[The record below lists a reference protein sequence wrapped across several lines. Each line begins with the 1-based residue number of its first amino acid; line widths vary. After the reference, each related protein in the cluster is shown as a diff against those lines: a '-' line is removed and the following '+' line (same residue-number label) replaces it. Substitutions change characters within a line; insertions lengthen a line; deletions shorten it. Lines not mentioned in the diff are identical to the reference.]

1 MAIRETKSEII
12 LESKYA
18 VIAISKKDS
27 VVTSVKYLPEN
38 KEIVSDEKVHF
49 FSFFKDTTDE
59 SFPDSLKLNGNVIT
73 VKNELGSFD
82 VKVEGE
88 DYFFLEIVSALS
100 EPIYKVYVGHAKYTD
115 PVAVNVAMTVGSIP
129 NFYPDGKSCETLCY
143 TTRRLGDE
151 GAKCALL
158 IAPLELHRDLLK
170 EICLQIDRTK
180 GIFNPLGGVFAQE
193 NKINYSNYMIS
204 TNTRRDAMAQNLDK
218 YAVIGIDQL
227 DIHQGYNTFRQGDM
241 KYMGYEDDAEFRKYV
256 GDPLAEK
263 GISVSL
269 HTYSFYV
276 DYGCD
281 TILSKPEYQK
291 DLRIMHTLTLSEDI
305 DAECALINTEEPSNV
320 VTVGY
325 TFFSK
330 SSPFILIDEEL
341 IRFNNT
347 DNGFKVVQRG
357 AAGTKAVPH
366 KKGAVVKHIEGYY
379 SGLAPELGSNLFY
392 QIARNTAER
401 YNKGGFEM
409 IYLDALDGVWKNIDI
424 REEHVYY
431 GAAFIKEILQYCE
444 KPPIIE
450 FSFMTPAF
458 WAGRGRLGAWDSCTV
473 GYKQFNKAHEK
484 SNRQFLDRY
493 ATCTLGWYNYYSDA
507 GNNTVSRY
515 QHRDVM
521 DHMGTIALVNNFST
535 AFQSRTTTDLDRVAG
550 MRRNLAIY
558 KKYDDLRKRDY
569 FSPEYLAKIDT
580 ESCEYA
586 LTEEKGKFWL
596 QERNYCGK
604 RIRNMA
610 DEAMNTAT
618 FTNPFSRQKPFIRIE
633 MAMGADKEERFFL
646 LAGNEKTG
654 KELVECETK
663 YETPLDLSEYEG
675 RYVRVKGNGKNGHII
690 IRMWGRASGE
700 GGVAKYIIDT
710 NFEGWREFIMV
721 EDNSIERD
729 ELNLN
734 ANEHWRLIYANG
746 YVAKETHTVGLQLAG
761 DTEGVVIS
769 DVYAVPAV
777 YDVIKNPTIEVNG
790 QSIMFECE
798 VPSAEFIE
806 FDGEKA
812 VVIDRHGN
820 EKPVWFSGELTVP
833 KGNFKAKLTGRSL
846 NRLIP
851 GAYLTFGF
859 KGKTIK

>member
-1 MAIRETKSEII
+1 MAIRETKNEIV

-18 VIAISKKDS
+18 SITVSKSDS
-27 VVTSVKYLPEN
+27 TVTSVIYQG
-38 KEIVSDEKVHF
+38 KEIAADEKVCF
-49 FSFFKDTTDE
+49 FSFFNNEKVE
-59 SFPDSLKLNGNVIT
+59 SFPTSISLNGNVIT
-73 VKNELGSFD
+73 VSGELGSFD
-82 VKVEGE
+82 VSVTGE
-88 DYFFLEIVSALS
+88 DYLFLEILS
-100 EPIYKVYVGHAKYTD
+100 PLSDNIYKVFVGHAKYTE
-115 PVAVNVAMTVGSIP
+115 PVAVNVAMTIGSIP

-143 TTRRLGDE
+143 TWSGLSDK
-151 GAKCALL
+151 GAACALL
-158 IAPLELHRDLLK
+158 IAPRELHRDYLK
-170 EICLQIDRTK
+170 EICLKIDKTK

-193 NKINYSNYMIS
+193 NKINYSNYMIV
-204 TNTRRDAMAQNLDK
+204 TDIRRESMAKNLDK
-218 YAVIGIDQL
+218 YAMIGIDQI
-227 DIHQGYNTFRQGDM
+227 DIHQGYYTFRQGDM

-256 GDPLAEK
+256 GDPLAQK

-276 DYGCD
+276 DYGCAPL
-281 TILSKPEYQK
+281 LSKPEYQK
-291 DLRIMHTLTLSEDI
+291 DLRILNTLTLSEDI
-305 DAECALINTEEPSNV
+305 DAECAHILTDEPSNV

-379 SGLAPELGSNLFY
+379 NGLSPELGSELFY
-392 QIARNTAER
+392 QIARNTADR
-401 YNKGGFEM
+401 YNSGGFEM
-409 IYLDALDGVWKNIDI
+409 IYLDALDGVWKNIDDKEKHI
-424 REEHVYY
+424 YY
-431 GAAFIKEILQYCE
+431 GAAFIKEILQYCK

-507 GNNTVSRY
+507 VNNATSRY

-535 AFQSRTTTDLDRVAG
+535 AFQSRTAVDYDRVAG

-558 KKYDDLRKRDY
+558 KKYDDLRKSNY
-569 FSPEYLAKIDT
+569 FSPEYLSKIDT

-586 LTEEKGKFWL
+586 LVEEKGKYWL
-596 QERNYCGK
+596 QERNYCSR

-610 DEAMNTAT
+610 CDELNTAT
-618 FTNPFSRQKPFIRIE
+618 FTNPFSKQKPFVRIE
-633 MAMGADKEERFFL
+633 IAYGADKNQPFFL
-646 LAGNEKTG
+646 LSGNEKTG

-663 YETPLDLSEYEG
+663 YDTPVDLSEYLG
-675 RYVRVKGNGKNGHII
+675 KYVRVKGNGKKGVVA
-690 IRMWGRASGE
+690 IRLWGRASGE

-710 NFEGWREFIMV
+710 DFEGWREFIMV

-729 ELNLN
+729 ELHLN
-734 ANEHWRLIYANG
+734 DKEHWRLIYANG
-746 YVAKETHTVGLQLAG
+746 YVAKETQSVGIQLSG

-769 DVYAVPAV
+769 DVYAVPQM

-790 QSIMFECE
+790 QTLTFECE
-798 VPSAEFIE
+798 VPSGEFIE
-806 FDGEKA
+806 FDGENA
-812 VVIDRHGN
+812 VVIDCHGN

-833 KGNFKAKLTGRSL
+833 KGSFKAKLTGRSL
-846 NRLIP
+846 NRYIP
-851 GAYLTFGF
+851 GAMLTFGF

>member
-18 VIAISKKDS
+18 SITVSKGDS
-27 VVTSVKYLPEN
+27 TVTSVEFQG
-38 KEIVSDEKVHF
+38 KEIASEEQVHF
-49 FSFFKDTTDE
+49 FSFFDNEKKE
-59 SFPDSLKLNGNVIT
+59 SFPTSLELKGDVIA
-73 VKNELGSFD
+73 VKGELGSFD
-82 VKVEGE
+82 VRVECG
-88 DYFFLEIVSALS
+88 DCFFLEVLTALP
-100 EPIYKVYVGHAKYTD
+100 ETVYKVFVGRAKYTE
-115 PVAVNVAMTVGSIP
+115 PVAVNVAMTIGSIP
-129 NFYPDGKSCETLCY
+129 KYYPDAKSCETLFH
-143 TTRRLGDE
+143 TTRRLSDE

-158 IAPLELHRDLLK
+158 IAPPELHRDMLK
-170 EICLQIDRTK
+170 DICLQIDKAK
-180 GIFNPLGGVFAQE
+180 GIFNPLGGVFAQD

-204 TNTRRDAMAQNLDK
+204 TNIRREAMDANIEK
-218 YAVIGIDQL
+218 YAVIGIDHL

-241 KYMGYEDDAEFRKYV
+241 KYMSYNDDAEFRKYV
-256 GDPLAEK
+256 GEPLAEK
-263 GISVSL
+263 GIGVSL

-276 DYGCD
+276 DYNCEP
-281 TILSKPEYQK
+281 ILSKPEYQK
-291 DLRIMHTLTLSEDI
+291 DLRVLNYLTLSEDI
-305 DAECALINTEEPSNV
+305 DAETSLINTAEPSNV

-341 IRFNNT
+341 IQFNNT
-347 DNGFKVVQRG
+347 DNGFRVVRRG

-379 SGLAPELGSNLFY
+379 SGLCPQLGSNLFFR
-392 QIARNTAER
+392 IARNTAER

-409 IYLDALDGVWKNIDI
+409 IYLDALDGVWKNIDD
-424 REEHVYY
+424 REEYVYY
-431 GAAFIKEILQYCE
+431 GAAFIKEVLQYCE
-444 KPPIIE
+444 RPPIIE
-450 FSFMTPAF
+450 FSFMEPAF
-458 WAGRGRLGAWDSCTV
+458 WAGRGRLGAWDSCNV

-507 GNNTVSRY
+507 GNNTVTRY

-535 AFQSRTTTDLDRVAG
+535 AFQSRTTTDLGRVAG

-558 KKYDDLRKRDY
+558 KKYDDLRKSDY

-580 ESCEYA
+580 DNCEYA
-586 LTEEKGKFWL
+586 LTEEKGRYYL
-596 QERNYCGK
+596 QERNYCFR

-610 DEAMNTAT
+610 DSNMNNAV
-618 FTNPFSRQKPFIRIE
+618 FTNPFSKQKPFIRIE
-633 MAMGADKEERFFL
+633 MAMGADKNMPFFL

-654 KELVECETK
+654 KELVEFETK
-663 YETPLDLSEYEG
+663 YEKPLDLSEYPG
-675 RYVRVKGNGKNGHII
+675 RYVRVKGNGKKGVII

-710 NFEGWREFIMV
+710 DFEGWREFVMV

-729 ELNLN
+729 DLQ
-734 ANEHWRLIYANG
+734 ANGNDHWRLIYANG
-746 YVAKETHTVGLQLAG
+746 FVAKETHTVGIQLSG

-769 DVYAVPAV
+769 DVYAVPEV
-777 YDVIKNPTIEVNG
+777 YDVIKNPTVEVNG

-806 FDGEKA
+806 FDGERA

-851 GAYLTFGF
+851 GAMLTFGF